1 MHSPD
6 LVSSRLQT
14 QFEYPRQQRSKNA
27 LYICVSLSFS
37 TMKGLFFPRHV
48 SQGQSGM
55 FVYHKSRKR
64 KKADLVYGKWDEDR
78 SKRPLR
84 SISLSELLK

>member
-14 QFEYPRQQRSKNA
+14 LFGYPRQQRSKNA
-27 LYICVSLSFS
+27 LYICVSLSVS

-55 FVYHKSRKR
+55 FVHHKCRR
-64 KKADLVYGKWDEDR
+64 KKRQIWYMENRMKPAYET
-78 SKRPLR
+78 
-84 SISLSELLK
+84 LKTFKIN